1 MMIRRRTAA
10 FALPG
15 LALPW
20 QAKPASAQTAWP
32 DRPLRI
38 VVGFPGGSTPDII
51 ARALATHLQA
61 VLGQPVVVDNRPG
74 GGGTIG
80 AEAVARATDGHTL
93 GVTIGGP
100 GSIARLLNPGLGYD
114 PVADLQP
121 VSLLARQPF
130 VLAVNP
136 ALPVRD
142 AAQLVAHARANPGRL
157 NYGSVGAGSTGHL
170 VLAEFAARH
179 GLDMVHVPF
188 RSWPQVITEVVAGRI
203 EVMAAASGA
212 VLQQARAG
220 QVRALGVTGAG
231 PMAQLPD
238 VPVLAAQGEP
248 AGDVYAWNGLF
259 APANM
264 PAERVARLAAEAA
277 RALSAPET
285 LRALEAAG
293 FEPLGTPPAAL
304 AQLIRDEVA
313 HWGPVVQRL
322 GIRPES

>member
-1 MMIRRRTAA
+1 
-10 FALPG
+10 
-15 LALPW
+15 
-20 QAKPASAQTAWP
+20 
-32 DRPLRI
+32 
-38 VVGFPGGSTPDII
+38 VE
-51 ARALATHLQA
+51 
-61 VLGQPVVVDNRPG
+61 NRPG
-74 GGGTIG
+74 GGGVIG

-100 GSIARLLNPGLGYD
+100 GSIAKLLNPALGYD
-114 PVADLQP
+114 PVSELRP

-130 VLAVNP
+130 VLAVDP
-136 ALPVRD
+136 ALPARS
-142 AAQLVAHARANPGRL
+142 LPELIAHARANPGKL

-170 VLAEFAARH
+170 VMAEFAARH
-179 GLDMVHVPF
+179 RLEMVHVPF
-188 RSWPQVITEVVAGRI
+188 RSWPQVITEVVGGRV

-220 QVRALGVTGAG
+220 QVRALGVTGTA

-248 AGDVYAWNGLF
+248 TGEVYAWNGLF
-259 APANM
+259 APSNM
-264 PAERVARLAAEAA
+264 PADRVERIAAEAV
-277 RALSAPET
+277 RAIAAPDT
-285 LRALEAAG
+285 RRALEAAG